1 MLQLLMEVPAFAAKK
16 TSRLLELFAY
26 LLLVLLFVIWQ
37 GKIFQFEGSI
47 MYEFKALWFFA
58 YCCTG
63 GSEPLESKYIVD
75 GVIRDNLDPIEFE
88 F

>member
-1 MLQLLMEVPAFAAKK
+1 
-16 TSRLLELFAY
+16 
-26 LLLVLLFVIWQ
+26 
-37 GKIFQFEGSI
+37 